1 MTMQGRSAA
10 GTIILDEPKAGRA
23 APRRSAARRFLRSFL
38 HTRMALPALVVI
50 GLLIFCAIFANI
62 VAPYDPVTDQA
73 YAFANKG
80 PSATHLLGADYLGRD
95 IFSRVIFGARVS
107 LLVGFVAVGIGLLI
121 GVGTGLVAG
130 FLGGAT
136 ESVLMRCTDAIWA
149 FPALILALAITSALG
164 RGIVNAMIA
173 IGIVNIPAFARLA
186 RASTLSV
193 REQDFVTAGRALGA
207 SNARIIARYVLPNIA
222 APIIV
227 QTSLLFAAAITTEAG
242 LSFLGVGV
250 QPPTPSWGGDLRT
263 GYQYMEINPALA
275 FAPGIAI
282 FITVLACNFL
292 GDALRAAL
300 DPRLSRRGS

>member
-1 MTMQGRSAA
+1 MTMQGRSTA
-10 GTIILDEPKAGRA
+10 GTIILGEPITGRA
-23 APRRSAARRFLRSFL
+23 APRRSAMRSFLRSFL
-38 HTRMALPALVVI
+38 RTRMALPALIVI
-50 GLLIFCAIFANI
+50 GLLVFCAIFANV

-73 YAFANKG
+73 YAFANTG
-80 PSATHLLGADYLGRD
+80 PSATHLLGAASLGRD
-95 IFSRVIFGARVS
+95 ILSRVIFGARVS
-107 LLVGFVAVGIGLLI
+107 LVVGFVAVGIGLLI

-130 FLGGAT
+130 FYGGAI

-149 FPALILALAITSALG
+149 FPALILALSITSVLG

-227 QTSLLFAAAITTEAG
+227 QASLLFAAAITTEAG

-300 DPRLSRRGS
+300 DPRLSRRG